1 MKYLRYKI
9 IYIVILYSSVSFGQ
23 KERIYQEKNLLI
35 KMDSLIGVGEDEPR
49 KIFKILDS
57 LQQKILKKDLPLYTI
72 ELHFIKGCAYRYLS
86 KYDSVMHHFNKV
98 IDLAEKYGYKHY
110 TTNVYRTLGDEYIDV
125 GLHDKAIENYNKAI
139 AIHKEFGD
147 EIGAITCSYDGLI
160 EFSEG
165 KYEESNRIIKKKLPE
180 FKKSLDAYVY
190 FLGIVAL
197 NYRDLNQYD
206 SAKVYIDKIPNNYL
220 LDSYYNYHK
229 NSLYTN
235 YYLKKDDI
243 DSARYYNKLIKAF
256 NYDEN
261 HIITYYENELNIAKR
276 NNNVQL
282 QLQYADSI
290 EKIRSTQLKKLK
302 TDQISNTESLLQ
314 YEERIKEE
322 KKRIF
327 QHKIFFMITILVL
340 LLIIYALFKR
350 SKRNRIKQE
359 HIIAKMQQQ
368 LQETVQELTKIKTK
382 STENS
387 QEEIALKIEELSK
400 KHDLTER
407 ETDVLVQITKGLNNQ
422 QIADKLFVSV
432 STVKFH
438 THNLYSKLDVKRR
451 TEISSKLMYSKK

>member
-1 MKYLRYKI
+1 MFNTISIIGCGLIGSSILRAIK
-9 IYIVILYSSVSFGQ
+9 S
-23 KERIYQEKNLLI
+23 KNLAKEI
-35 KMDSLIGVGEDEPR
+35 KVFD
-49 KIFKILDS
+49 
-57 LQQKILKKDLPLYTI
+57 
-72 ELHFIKGCAYRYLS
+72 HS
-86 KYDSVMHHFNKV
+86 KEV
-98 IDLAEKYGYKHY
+98 
-110 TTNVYRTLGDEYIDV
+110 TT
-125 GLHDKAIENYNKAI
+125 
-139 AIHKEFGD
+139 
-147 EIGAITCSYDGLI
+147 
-160 EFSEG
+160 
-165 KYEESNRIIKKKLPE
+165 
-180 FKKSLDAYVY
+180 
-190 FLGIVAL
+190 
-197 NYRDLNQYD
+197 
-206 SAKVYIDKIPNNYL
+206 
-220 LDSYYNYHK
+220 
-229 NSLYTN
+229 
-235 YYLKKDDI
+235 YLKKENI
-243 DSARYYNKLIKAF
+243 DSARYYNKLIRAF

-261 HIITYYENELNIAKR
+261 HIITYYENELNIAKH
-276 NNNVQL
+276 NNNVKL

-302 TDQISNTESLLQ
+302 TDQICNTESLLQ

-327 QHKIFFMITILVL
+327 QHKIFFMITILGL

-368 LQETVQELTKIKTK
+368 LQETVKELTKIKTK